1 MKCIPHLLFILTT
14 DSAVI
19 AVAFKGKL
27 VRPHLFRTYDHLS
40 SDRPAP
46 FLRNLGDADS
56 APIWQ
61 VARATS
67 AFPYYFNY
75 ATIQDEK
82 YRDGGA
88 GFNNP
93 SLEAFA
99 EISDIHRYRP
109 EYIEKARNHES
120 LAPRKDL
127 TRHRTKEQSEHE
139 AQKNRDP
146 GDAIAV
152 FVSIGSGKR
161 PLPDLR
167 SSKALPG
174 LKTLEGIYQN
184 TTWTAWTY
192 TERAHEEIE
201 RATWRTSTAYYRL
214 NAGEGM
220 GNMRIDEWKKKSFR
234 GKHVNTTLELIAQET
249 DRYLDE
255 PRTKE
260 DLQSCAE
267 KLVRFRRKQL

>member
-1 MKCIPHLLFILTT
+1 MARKRLLILTT

-19 AVAFKGKL
+19 AIASKGKL
-27 VRPHLFRTYDHLS
+27 VRPHLFRTYDHHKP
-40 SDRPAP
+40 DHPAP

-75 ATIQDEK
+75 AIIRDEK
-82 YRDGGA
+82 YRDGGS

-93 SLEAFA
+93 SLEALA

-109 EYIEKARNHES
+109 EYIEMARNHKS

-127 TRHRTKEQSEHE
+127 AQHLTKEQIERE
-139 AQKNRDP
+139 AEQYKDL
-146 GDAIAV
+146 GDAIAI

-161 PLPDLR
+161 PLPGLR
-167 SSKALPG
+167 STNALPG

-192 TERAHEEIE
+192 TERAHEEIK

-220 GNMRIDEWKKKSFR
+220 GNMRIDEWKKRSFG
-234 GKHVNTTLELIAQET
+234 GKHVNVTLELIEQET
-249 DRYLDE
+249 KRYLEE
-255 PRTKE
+255 PETKE

-267 KLVRFRRKQL
+267 KLVRLRRKQL